1 MMLTT
6 ERLIIRQWK
15 DTDAKELYTLA
26 KDPQVG
32 PRAGWPPHR
41 SIQESLTIIRE
52 ILSPADA
59 LAIEAKNKG
68 LIGSIG
74 LKQGDQTTLNLPFGQ
89 AEVGYW
95 IGQAYWGQ
103 GYAPEAL
110 SAIMEWA
117 FSTLELQSLWCGY
130 YDGNIQSKIVQEKC
144 GFQYQFSKE
153 EVYVGLLNE
162 YRTEHFTS
170 IDHLRYEKRKKN

>member
-52 ILSPADA
+52 ILSPAEA

-95 IGQAYWGQ
+95 IGQAY
-103 GYAPEAL
+103 
-110 SAIMEWA
+110 
-117 FSTLELQSLWCGY
+117 
-130 YDGNIQSKIVQEKC
+130 
-144 GFQYQFSKE
+144 
-153 EVYVGLLNE
+153 
-162 YRTEHFTS
+162 
-170 IDHLRYEKRKKN
+170 